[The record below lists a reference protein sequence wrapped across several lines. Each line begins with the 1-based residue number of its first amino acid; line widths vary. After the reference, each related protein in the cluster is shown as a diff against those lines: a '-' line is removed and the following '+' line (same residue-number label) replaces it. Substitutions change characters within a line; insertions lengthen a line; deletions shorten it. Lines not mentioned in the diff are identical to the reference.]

1 MHKSWPIPDAGLENA
16 IQVQEGNSF
25 SDDLSSDYDA
35 ALFFNIIHGMTLEQN
50 MTLAGFIIQRKF
62 VAKLIRDHKIGLAR
76 DRQSVELI
84 TPFLLNRNE
93 ILDIGSGFCRIARIL
108 RDKGYQVTPVDIQ
121 NLSIVEKIRPII
133 CDGKKLPFTNNSF
146 DTALLLTV
154 LHHTADPEAIL
165 KEANRVS
172 KEIIII
178 EDIYK
183 NTGQKYFTFVMDSL
197 INLEFFGHPH
207 TNKSDV
213 GWKKLFEGLN
223 FNLKGSRYKTI
234 WKGFLTAA
242 YFLEK

>member
-16 IQVQEGNSF
+16 IQVQEGS
-25 SDDLSSDYDA
+25 SLGDDLSSDYDA

-50 MTLAGFIIQRKF
+50 MTLAEFIIQRKF
-62 VAKLIRDHKIGLAR
+62 VAKLIRDRKIGLAR

-121 NLSIVEKIRPII
+121 NLSIVEEIRPII

-223 FNLKGSRYKTI
+223 INLKGSRYKTI